1 MQRMQWTQDQRDD
14 ALRLLAEVGKAEAAR
29 RTGIPAG
36 TIASWGARLGVTAP
50 SVDAQ
55 QAALAAKATSVADR
69 KARLAERMLT
79 EAEAMIGQ
87 LHAETVERKPL
98 VVSDGRNEGS
108 HIEIAEVIYDRPPT
122 ADQKRI
128 VEAVAILVDKIQLLT
143 GDATAR
149 IEQTGDGAAAQPKR
163 EQLVN
168 VVDQLAERR
177 RSA

>member
-1 MQRMQWTQDQRDD
+1 MQWTHEQRDE

-36 TIASWGARLGVTAP
+36 TIASWGARAGVTAP
-50 SVDAQ
+50 SAEAQ
-55 QAALAAKATSVADR
+55 RPALEAKAISVAER
-69 KARLAERMLT
+69 KTRLAERMLT

-87 LHAETVERKPL
+87 LHARTVERKPL
-98 VVSDGRNEGS
+98 VVSDGAREGS
-108 HIEIAEVIYDRPPT
+108 HVEIAEVVYDRPPT

-149 IEQTGDGAAAQPKR
+149 IDSTGAGTEQPARPKLVSVV
-163 EQLVN
+163 EQLA
-168 VVDQLAERR
+168 DRKA
-177 RSA
+177 S

>member
-1 MQRMQWTQDQRDD
+1 MQRMQWTPDQRDE

-36 TIASWGARLGVTAP
+36 TIASWGARTGVAAP
-50 SVDAQ
+50 AAEQTRVATDAR
-55 QAALAAKATSVADR
+55 LATIAER

-79 EAEAMIGQ
+79 EAEGMVGQ
-87 LHAETVERKPL
+87 LHQRTYERKPM
-98 VVSDGRNEGS
+98 VVSDGQAAGS
-108 HIEIAEVIYDRPPT
+108 HIEIAEVTYDRPPT

-149 IEQTGDGAAAQPKR
+149 IEQTGEGGVPVKR
-163 EQLVN
+163 EQLVT
-168 VVDQLAERR
+168 VVDQLAAR